1 MKYGHGF
8 ALLSVASACC
18 YFALSPLSLSLSAL
32 LNYSKYCL
40 QGKIKQRWTT
50 KDFFLLI
57 SARGLGKP
65 SLVAAK
71 GSVGALFTSQIFRQ
85 ILL

>member
-1 MKYGHGF
+1 MEFSHEIWPWICFFYF
-8 ALLSVASACC
+8 LSCIRVLLLC
-18 YFALSPLSLSLSAL
+18 YLSPL

-57 SARGLGKP
+57 SLRAAWGSRR
-65 SLVAAK
+65 SLLQKAVLSFFEAA
-71 GSVGALFTSQIFRQ
+71 GS
-85 ILL
+85 

>member
-1 MKYGHGF
+1 MAMVLLYFQLHPR
-8 ALLSVASACC
+8 AATLLS
-18 YFALSPLSLSLSAL
+18 LLSLSAL